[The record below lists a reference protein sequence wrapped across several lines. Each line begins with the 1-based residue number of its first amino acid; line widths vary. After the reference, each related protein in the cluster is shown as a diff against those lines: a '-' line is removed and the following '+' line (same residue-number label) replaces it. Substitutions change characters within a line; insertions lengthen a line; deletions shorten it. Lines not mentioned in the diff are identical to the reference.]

1 MRARRL
7 ALATLGVGLVLS
19 LALGVQLARRAEAEV
34 SARAVAAAL
43 IGVAGDAAVDWQA
56 EKRRARRLGFA
67 VGAGGGALLSF
78 GAAALLRRRADR

>member
-19 LALGVQLARRAEAEV
+19 LALGVQLAQRAEAEV

-43 IGVAGDAAVDWQA
+43 IGVAGDAAVDWQM
-56 EKRRARRLGFA
+56 EKRRAWWIGFA
-67 VGAGGGALLSF
+67 SGAGGGALLSL
-78 GAAALLRRRADR
+78 GAAVLLHRRAAR